1 MKTVRLED
9 LQESIASALQYVSH
23 HHPPDYIRA
32 LKEAYVA
39 EENRYAKNAILQIL
53 INSKLSATAR
63 RPICQDTGIAHVF
76 MEIGMDV
83 RFTSDEA
90 QMPSLQ
96 EVVDNA
102 VIAAY
107 TDAANPL
114 RATTVREPLGTRK
127 NTGNNSPG
135 VLHITM
141 CRGDSL
147 RVTVS
152 AKGGGGDVKARFAML
167 NPSESVEDWVLEQ
180 MPKLGAGWCPPGVL
194 GVGLGGSPEQAMQMA
209 KASLHQP
216 IDIHEIRDK
225 ADPDDYD
232 QLRLSLYD
240 RINNELNIGAQGLGG
255 MATVLDI
262 KLMHAPCHA
271 AMLPVAIVPN
281 CAATRYI
288 TFELEPGAPAQ
299 MPVHDAALWE
309 DIPDA
314 VNAGDAIAVNLDT
327 LTLEEVRSWKAGDL
341 LLLSGTMLT
350 ARDAAHKRIVN
361 LLRQG
366 QPLPVDFRGRAVYY
380 VGPVDAVG
388 DEVVGSAGPTTSN
401 RMDAFLEDFIE
412 KAGLLVSIG
421 KAERSRQAIDVIKKT
436 GTAYLS
442 AVGGAAYLISKTIT
456 RSRVVAFEDLG
467 MEAIYEFEVRD
478 FPVVVAIDSAGGY
491 VHKGIVPIVR
501 EESGS

>member
-1 MKTVRLED
+1 MKTIRLED
-9 LQESIASALQYVSH
+9 LGKSIADALQYVSH

-32 LKEAYVA
+32 LKEAYIA

-53 INSKLSATAR
+53 INSKLSAAAR

-83 RFTSDEA
+83 RFLSNITP
-90 QMPSLQ
+90 MPSLQ
-96 EVVDNA
+96 DVADNA

-114 RATTVREPLGTRK
+114 RATVVGEPLGTRK
-127 NTGNNSPG
+127 NTGNNAPA
-135 VLHITM
+135 VLHISM
-141 CRGDSL
+141 CQGDTL

-167 NPSESVEDWVLEQ
+167 NPNESVEDWVLEQ

-194 GVGLGGSPEQAMQMA
+194 GIGLGGSPEQAMRMA
-209 KASLHQP
+209 KESLHQP
-216 IDIHEIRDK
+216 IDIQQLRAK
-225 ADPDDYD
+225 ADLDDYER
-232 QLRLSLYD
+232 LRLSLYD

-255 MATVLDI
+255 KSTVLDI
-262 KLMHAPCHA
+262 KLLHAPCHA

-281 CAATRYI
+281 CAATRYM
-288 TFELEPGAPAQ
+288 TFELDGSAAACV
-299 MPVHDAALWE
+299 PVHDEALWQ

-314 VNAGDAIAVNLDT
+314 VSAGDATAVNLDA
-327 LTLEEVRSWKAGDL
+327 LTIEQVRQWNAGDM
-341 LLLSGTMLT
+341 LLLSGKLLT

-361 LLRQG
+361 MLHEN
-366 QPLPVDFRGRAVYY
+366 QPLPVDFTGRAVYY

-388 DEVVGSAGPTTSN
+388 NEVVGSAGPTTSN
-401 RMDAFLEDFIE
+401 RMDAYLEDFIE

-421 KAERSRQAIDVIKKT
+421 KAERSRQAINVIKKT

-442 AVGGAAYLISKTIT
+442 AVGGAAYLISKAIT
-456 RSRVVAFEDLG
+456 KSRIVAFEDLG

-491 VHKGIVPIVR
+491 VHKGIVPIAAVDTR
-501 EESGS
+501 